1 LRCAAII
8 SFSHNVML
16 LSLFAAVSPF
26 IINLAVQGAKY
37 LTGFSSTAGKRF
49 ILAVVSLL
57 GAVSFSALS
66 GTPLDIN
73 SVSSILQ
80 IAGETLIAFFAS
92 HGTYTLITGPSV
104 PNA

>member
-1 LRCAAII
+1 
-8 SFSHNVML
+8 ML
-16 LSLFAAVSPF
+16 LSLFAAASPF
-26 IINLAVQGAKY
+26 VINLAVEGAKY

-49 ILAVVSLL
+49 LLAVVSLM
-57 GAVSFSALS
+57 GAISFSALS

-80 IAGETLIAFFAS
+80 IAFEAFAAFFAA
-92 HGTYTLITGPSV
+92 HGSYSILTGKTAPTELPSQL

>member
-1 LRCAAII
+1 
-8 SFSHNVML
+8 ML
-16 LSLFAAVSPF
+16 LSLFAALSPF
-26 IINLAVQGAKY
+26 VINLAVEGAKY

-57 GAVSFSALS
+57 GAISFSALS

-80 IAGETLIAFFAS
+80 IAFEAFVAFFAA
-92 HGTYTLITGPSV
+92 HGSYSILTGKTSSTEL
-104 PNA
+104 PNG